1 MDSHNHDLFS
11 VSITYEK
18 STTNLLVV
26 TLGIDSSNTC
36 GAEETVL
43 ARRSERDITM
53 PEPFQTLSSSK
64 QPPWSPLQYY
74 FRKWWRM
81 AHHIWDKCTP
91 ISLKTYSKPW

>member
-1 MDSHNHDLFS
+1 MILFKELSRWTLTTTICS
-11 VSITYEK
+11 VFLLKKKK

-64 QPPWSPLQYY
+64 QPP
-74 FRKWWRM
+74 
-81 AHHIWDKCTP
+81 
-91 ISLKTYSKPW
+91 